1 MIASFAFSQ
10 PGHAA
15 SMFGDMSATT
25 LYPAPA
31 LAPFVTGLH
40 YFESNGPTTLER
52 ILPGGQTHL
61 MVNLHEDEFRL
72 HEGTT
77 VRRTRGAVFEGPA
90 SQARVI
96 DTALQRSL
104 ICVDFTLGGATAFVD
119 MPVSET
125 RDSLVELDQLWG
137 RDGATLR
144 ERLLEMRTP
153 ETKLRL
159 LSELLGRHFN
169 RREPDPAIHPAAA
182 LIERGV
188 PIGEIA
194 KRIGVLSKT
203 LNRHFRAAVGLTPK
217 RYARVRRLQR
227 VLCSISGAH
236 DVDWCETAAEHGYAD
251 QAHLVHDF
259 RELTGMTPTAY
270 RPRPIEER
278 NHVPVESA

>member
-1 MIASFAFSQ
+1 
-10 PGHAA
+10 
-15 SMFGDMSATT
+15 MFGDMSATT
-25 LYPAPA
+25 LHPAPA

-72 HEGTT
+72 HETT
-77 VRRTRGAVFEGPA
+77 MVRRTRGAVFEGPS

-96 DTALQRSL
+96 DTGLQRSL
-104 ICVDFTLGGATAFVD
+104 ICVDFTLGGGAAFID
-119 MPVSET
+119 APVSEAQ
-125 RDSLVELDQLWG
+125 DSLVELDQLWG

-144 ERLLEMRTP
+144 ERLLDMPTP

-159 LSELLGRHFN
+159 LSELLAQHFTS
-169 RREPDPAIHPAAA
+169 REPDPAISPAAA

-188 PIGEIA
+188 PIGEVA
-194 KRIGVLSKT
+194 KCIGLLSKT
-203 LNRHFRAAVGLTPK
+203 LNRRFRAAVGLTPK
-217 RYARVRRLQR
+217 RYSRVRRLQR
-227 VLCSISGAH
+227 VLCSISGGR

-270 RPRPIEER
+270 RPSSIEAR